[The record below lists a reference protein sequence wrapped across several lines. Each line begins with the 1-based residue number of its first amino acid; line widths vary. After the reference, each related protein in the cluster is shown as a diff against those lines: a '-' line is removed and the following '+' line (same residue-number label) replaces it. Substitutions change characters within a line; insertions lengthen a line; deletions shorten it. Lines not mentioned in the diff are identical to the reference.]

1 MSRSVARVFA
11 YWRTGLSGPVIVRQ
25 AGTAVNYFGTGLILP
40 FEIIYATPAPFASR
54 MSRRTTSASTPT
66 GGRSTRPSSRGAARD
81 RRSWA
86 GPRRRDARTR
96 RHCAGSATVRRG
108 SASPSA
114 NRPRHEGEP
123 LPRASAF
130 ACRHERP
137 AGHVSLSLSM
147 RRGTRLGLLAPNSGD
162 TRARPRSPAG
172 HGSASRGLVNRQGR
186 VRTTGE
192 ADAVGT
198 PDWVGRPDCDAT
210 VIAFSIC
217 NGVPARAAREPA
229 GERAGTQLGCLDD
242 KGHRRQH
249 DAAVPTSPAA
259 DPRG

>member
-54 MSRRTTSASTPT
+54 MSTRTTSASTPT

-108 SASPSA
+108 RASPSA

-162 TRARPRSPAG
+162 TRE
-172 HGSASRGLVNRQGR
+172 GR
-186 VRTTGE
+186 ARTTGE
-192 ADAVGT
+192 ADA
-198 PDWVGRPDCDAT
+198 VGRPDCDAT

-249 DAAVPTSPAA
+249 DAAVPTSPGA